1 MNNILTKLGKIKAL
15 FFDVD
20 GVLTD
25 GSVTVFNDGSQIRKF
40 NIKDGWALNRCV
52 KMGYKVIV
60 ISAGRDASVIK
71 RLEYLGIKEIN
82 IGVKDKEQM
91 FDQYVKE
98 NNFSLDECLYMGDD
112 MADYKVMKK
121 PEILAIA
128 PADAADDIL
137 SISDY
142 VTHKKGGHG
151 AVREVL
157 EKVLKIQGNWPNL
170 D

>member
-40 NIKDGWALNRCV
+40 NIKDGWAVNRCV
-52 KMGYKVIV
+52 KMGFKVIV
-60 ISAGRDASVIK
+60 ISAGRDESVIK
-71 RLEYLGIKEIN
+71 RLEYLGVEEIN
-82 IGVKDKEQM
+82 IGVRDKEKM
-91 FDQYVKE
+91 FDDYLQKSD
-98 NNFSLDECLYMGDD
+98 FSLDECLYMGDD

-121 PEILAIA
+121 PEVLSIC
-128 PADAADDIL
+128 PSDAADDIL
-137 SISDY
+137 AVSDY
-142 VTHKKGGHG
+142 VTNKAGGKG

-157 EKVLKIQGNWPNL
+157 EKMLKIQGKWPEL
-170 D
+170 

>member
-40 NIKDGWALNRCV
+40 NIKDGWAVNRCV
-52 KMGYKVIV
+52 KMGFKVIV
-60 ISAGRDASVIK
+60 ISAGRDESVIK
-71 RLEYLGIKEIN
+71 RLEYLGVEEIN
-82 IGVKDKEQM
+82 IGVRDKEKM
-91 FDQYVKE
+91 FDDYLQK

-121 PEILAIA
+121 PEVLSIC
-128 PADAADDIL
+128 PSDAADDIL
-137 SISDY
+137 AVSDY
-142 VTHKKGGHG
+142 VTNKAGGKG

-157 EKVLKIQGNWPNL
+157 EKMLKIQGKWPEL
-170 D
+170 

>member
-1 MNNILTKLGKIKAL
+1 MNNILQKLSKTKTL

-82 IGVKDKEQM
+82 IGVTNKLQM
-91 FDQYVKE
+91 FDDYVKSH
-98 NNFSLDECLYMGDD
+98 NLSLNECLYMGDD

-121 PEILAIA
+121 PEVLAIC
-128 PADAADDIL
+128 PADACDDIL
-137 SISDY
+137 AVSDY
-142 VTHKKGGHG
+142 VTGKKGGEG
-151 AVREVL
+151 AVREIL
-157 EKVLKIQGNWPNL
+157 EKMLKIQENWVEL
-170 D
+170 

>member
-1 MNNILTKLGKIKAL
+1 MENILTRLGKIQAL

-52 KMGYKVIV
+52 KEGFKVIV

-82 IGVKDKEQM
+82 IDVRDKETM
-91 FDQYVKE
+91 FNQYVE
-98 NNFSLDECLYMGDD
+98 DHNLALHECLYMGDD

-121 PEILAIA
+121 PEVLAIC
-128 PADAADDIL
+128 PADAANDIL
-137 SISDY
+137 TVSDA
-142 VTHKKGGHG
+142 VCERNGGYG

-157 EKVLKIQGNWPNL
+157 EKMLKIQDKWPEL
-170 D
+170 

>member
-1 MNNILTKLGKIKAL
+1 MNNILTKLGKVKAL

-25 GSVTVFNDGSQIRKF
+25 GSITVFNDGSQIRKF

-71 RLEYLGIKEIN
+71 RLEYLGIEEIN
-82 IGVKDKEQM
+82 IAVKDKEVM
-91 FDQYVKE
+91 FNDYISKH
-98 NNFSLDECLYMGDD
+98 NFSLDECLYMGDD

-121 PEILAIA
+121 PEVLAIC
-128 PADAADDIL
+128 PADACDDIL
-137 SISDY
+137 AVSDY
-142 VTHKKGGHG
+142 VTQKKGGEG
-151 AVREVL
+151 SVREVL
-157 EKVLKIQGNWPNL
+157 EKMLKIQGNWPEL
-170 D
+170 

>member
-1 MNNILTKLGKIKAL
+1 MNNILTKLGKVKAL

-52 KMGYKVIV
+52 KTGYKVIV

-71 RLEYLGIKEIN
+71 RLEYLGIQEIN
-82 IGVKDKEQM
+82 IAVKDKEAM
-91 FDQYVKE
+91 FNEYITK
-98 NNFSLDECLYMGDD
+98 NNLSLDQCLYMGDD

-121 PEILAIA
+121 KEVLAIC
-128 PADAADDIL
+128 PADACDDIL
-137 SISDY
+137 AVSDY
-142 VTHKKGGHG
+142 VTRKKGGEG
-151 AVREVL
+151 SVREVL
-157 EKVLKIQGNWPNL
+157 EKMLKIQGNWPEL
-170 D
+170 

>member
-1 MNNILTKLGKIKAL
+1 MNNILEKLGKIKAL

-71 RLEYLGIKEIN
+71 RLEYLGIEEIN
-82 IGVKDKEQM
+82 IDVRDKEKM
-91 FDQYVKE
+91 FDDYLIK
-98 NNFSLDECLYMGDD
+98 NDFSLDECLYMGDD

-121 PEILAIA
+121 PEVLAIC

-137 SISDY
+137 AVSDF
-142 VTHKKGGHG
+142 VTQKKGGEG

-157 EKVLKIQGNWPNL
+157 EKMLKIQNNWVEL
-170 D
+170 

>member
-1 MNNILTKLGKIKAL
+1 MNNILDKLGKVKAL

-71 RLEYLGIKEIN
+71 RLEYLGIEEIN
-82 IGVKDKEQM
+82 IAVKDKEKM
-91 FDQYVKE
+91 FDEYIKK
-98 NNFSLDECLYMGDD
+98 NNYSLGECLYMGDD

-121 PEILAIA
+121 PEVLAIC
-128 PADAADDIL
+128 PADACDDIL
-137 SISDY
+137 AVSDY
-142 VTHKKGGHG
+142 VTGKKGGEG

-157 EKVLKIQGNWPNL
+157 EKMLKIQGNWVDL
-170 D
+170 

>member
-1 MNNILTKLGKIKAL
+1 MNNILTKLGKVKAL

-71 RLEYLGIKEIN
+71 RLEYLGIEEIN
-82 IGVKDKEQM
+82 IAVKDKEFM
-91 FDQYVKE
+91 FNDYIAKH
-98 NNFSLDECLYMGDD
+98 NFALDECLYMGDD

-121 PEILAIA
+121 PEVLAIC
-128 PADAADDIL
+128 PADACDDIL
-137 SISDY
+137 AVSDS
-142 VTHKKGGHG
+142 VTQKKGGEG

-157 EKVLKIQGNWPNL
+157 EKMLKIQGNWPEL
-170 D
+170 